1 MEAPTHKEYTPP
13 SEIFRCYKHILS
25 QLDNIH
31 SILTERNDLEIQHTF
46 LGVGNNTDEN
56 LIFYEIQKTIYKI
69 KKVSIDLK
77 NRNKVNKETS
87 PTEIK
92 VIPPNKQKQKELLG
106 TGEEV
111 GAVPNPKDKKE
122 QKKQPKLPQI
132 PKPLFQL
139 VNKQEI
145 NSPFK
150 KDITAL
156 IQCGD
161 KIVIGSKDGNICV
174 YKINTS
180 QGSSNITLTK
190 HCDVEPYHKDMI
202 TCFLSINNKTCATGS
217 MDGQI
222 IIWELDGNK
231 PMKFSTKMNAHANGV
246 RKIIQ
251 YQQAQSQFMSCG
263 EDSQIK
269 IWEFKTLL
277 KQIKAFKIDNYS
289 LPFHSF
295 LLLKSKKDIIIVS
308 TSESL
313 LFYNLTSH
321 KLEGNIPHKNV
332 FSSHGMI
339 ELTNGNVVVAT
350 YEQPYS
356 LCLIDPKIH
365 KVIEEKQIDLFTAKG
380 SPFYSSKYGLL
391 CAYDNYLTQ
400 LDITCKKFGF
410 SETIASIKGS
420 AGIIGINNVIIVP
433 NANKGLTLF
442 TINDQK

>member
-1 MEAPTHKEYTPP
+1 MEAPKHKEYTPL

-77 NRNKVNKETS
+77 NKSKVNKETS
-87 PTEIK
+87 PSKSKT
-92 VIPPNKQKQKELLG
+92 IPPNKKNELLV

-111 GAVPNPKDKKE
+111 EVVPNPKEKKE
-122 QKKQPKLPQI
+122 PKKQPKLPQI
-132 PKPLFQL
+132 QKPLFQL
-139 VNKQEI
+139 VKKAEI
-145 NSPFK
+145 NLSFK

-156 IQCGD
+156 TQFGD
-161 KIVIGSKDGNICV
+161 KIIIGSKDGNICV
-174 YKINTS
+174 YKINTH

-190 HCDVEPYHKDMI
+190 HCDVEHYHKDMI

-222 IIWELDGNK
+222 VIWELDSNK
-231 PMKFSTKMNAHANGV
+231 PMKFSTKINAHANGV

-251 YQQAQSQFMSCG
+251 YQQEQSQFMSCG

-289 LPFHSF
+289 SPFHSV
-295 LLLKSKKDIIIVS
+295 LLLQSKRDIIIVS

-321 KLEGNIPHKNV
+321 KIEGNIPHKNV

-339 ELTNGNVVVAT
+339 ELANGNVVVAT

-400 LDITCKKFGF
+400 LDINCKEFGF
-410 SETIASIKGS
+410 SENISSIKGS
-420 AGIIGINNVIIVP
+420 AGIICINNMIVIP
-433 NANKGLTLF
+433 NANKGLTYF
-442 TINDQK
+442 TVNNQI